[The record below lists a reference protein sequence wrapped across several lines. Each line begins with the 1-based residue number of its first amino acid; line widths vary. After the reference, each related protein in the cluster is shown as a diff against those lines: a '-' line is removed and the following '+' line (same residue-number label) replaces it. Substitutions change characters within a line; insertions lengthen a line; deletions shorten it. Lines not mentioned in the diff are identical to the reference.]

1 MHQASIETTTR
12 RTFLRRSLGV
22 GASLSA
28 VAAAFKQAQAQSSQG
43 FDRNQ
48 AAHLLRRAGFGGTQ
62 EEIDN
67 LVQLGKE
74 GAVDYLLNYEQIDDS
89 AMEAEL
95 AKQNF
100 FPDPNQINPRQAQ
113 GWWLFRMAYTKRP
126 LLEKMVLF
134 WHNHF
139 ATAVKKVGNMRLM
152 LKQNELFRKF
162 ALAKFDTIL
171 LEVAKDPAM
180 IIWLDNNTNIKGN
193 PNENFARELMELFTM
208 GINDVISG
216 QPNYTEQDIKE
227 SARAFTGWTIRQGEF
242 FFNSNQHDY
251 GQKTFLGQTG
261 DFNGDNIINIL
272 APRQATARFMS
283 KKLFEF
289 FAYPSPEPE
298 IIEALAKV
306 YLDSKFDIKAVMRH
320 LLLMDAF
327 YSDKA
332 RYAIIKSPTEFVVGT
347 LRMLKANIN
356 VRSIPFFMSLM
367 EQDLFNPP
375 DVAGW
380 DMGLGWIS
388 TATMLARYNFANTV
402 ATARGGNVGTFSPEA
417 LLQGKDLQTPE
428 AVVEYFLTLLG
439 PLTVS
444 DQAKQVLTD
453 LLRPAS
459 GSFTLDALT
468 IDQKVRGLVHLIM
481 TLPHYHLS

>member
-1 MHQASIETTTR
+1 MHHAATQTVSR
-12 RTFLRRSLGV
+12 RAFLRRSLGL

-28 VAAAFKQAQAQSSQG
+28 AATTLKKAQAQPSQG
-43 FDRNQ
+43 FDRIQ

-67 LVQLGKE
+67 FVQLGKE
-74 GAVDYLLNYEQIDDS
+74 GAVDYLIEYEKIDDS
-89 AMEAEL
+89 AMEKAL
-95 AKQNF
+95 ADQNF
-100 FPDPNQINPRQAQ
+100 FPDPTNPNFRLSQA
-113 GWWLFRMAYTKRP
+113 WWLFRMIYTKRP
-126 LLEKMVLF
+126 LLEKMTLF

-139 ATAVKKVGNMRLM
+139 ATAVKKVGNMRPM

-180 IIWLDNNTNIKGN
+180 IIWLDNNTNIKGK

-208 GINDVISG
+208 GINDVITG

-242 FFNSNQHDY
+242 YFNSSLHDY

-261 DFNGDNIINIL
+261 DFNGDDIIKIL

-289 FAYPSPEPE
+289 FAYPNPEAQ
-298 IIEALAKV
+298 IIEELAQV

-327 YSDKA
+327 YSEKA
-332 RYAIIKSPTEFVVGT
+332 RYAIIKSPVELGVGT
-347 LRMLKANIN
+347 VRMLKANIN
-356 VRSIPFFMSLM
+356 MRGIPGFMSLM

-428 AVVEYFLTLLG
+428 AVVEYFLELLG

-444 DQAKQVLTD
+444 DQVKKVLAD

-459 GSFTLDALT
+459 GSFVLDAQT
-468 IDQKVRGLVHLIM
+468 IDRKVRGLIHLIM
-481 TLPHYHLS
+481 TLPHYQLS